1 MAPCGQKKGE
11 HAAKSMD
18 GAQESENMQDALE
31 DAYAAW
37 EAAEFAAA
45 LASLDRDDYAG
56 RLRLV
61 VDTYRRRFSP
71 AYFAGSTV
79 ARWAAGLD
87 GQQNGRQG

>member
-1 MAPCGQKKGE
+1 MG
-11 HAAKSMD
+11 

-37 EAAEFAAA
+37 EAAELAAA
-45 LASLDRDDYAG
+45 LASLDKDDYSG

-71 AYFAGSTV
+71 AYFAGS
-79 ARWAAGLD
+79 AAAKWASGMPEY
-87 GQQNGRQG
+87 RVS